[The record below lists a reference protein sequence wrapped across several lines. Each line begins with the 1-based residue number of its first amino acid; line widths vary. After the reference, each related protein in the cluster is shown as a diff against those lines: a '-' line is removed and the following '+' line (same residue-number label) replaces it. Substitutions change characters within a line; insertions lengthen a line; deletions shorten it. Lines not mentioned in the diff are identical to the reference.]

1 MKKDYSNIIIKFF
14 SRPETPVLVFLIFL
28 VFIIS
33 IFTSNFLTVGNLKG
47 ILEQVVVISIIALAV
62 NQVIYSAEIDISTGS
77 LLAVCAFVYGF
88 VAMET
93 GGSWLALLAS
103 LLCGFTI
110 GMFNGFLSTYGK
122 VPSII
127 VTLGMLFI
135 LRGVLLLSN
144 PGTVLNLIEPMRFF
158 GMGNIFGI
166 PVSVFCLIGVI
177 LFYHFLSS
185 STLWGRNI
193 IAIGGNPRAAINIG
207 LPINKVRM
215 LSFVGS
221 GTMCGFAAAVY
232 LGQAGQIQATAA
244 TGFELKVI
252 AAVVLGGTS
261 IAGGR
266 GSNFSPV
273 VGALLVG
280 IILNALTL
288 NRVPPYYELFVLGFL
303 ILVAVSFDGFRRKLL
318 EREV

>member
-1 MKKDYSNIIIKFF
+1 MADNESQSLNDLYLLIGRLEGKVD
-14 SRPETPVLVFLIFL
+14 RVLVEQQNIKAMA
-28 VFIIS
+28 
-33 IFTSNFLTVGNLKG
+33 TSNDAR
-47 ILEQVVVISIIALAV
+47 IQRLEKDRAM
-62 NQVIYSAEIDISTGS
+62 
-77 LLAVCAFVYGF
+77 VYGSAA
-88 VAMET
+88 V
-93 GGSWLALLAS
+93 LA
-103 LLCGFTI
+103 
-110 GMFNGFLSTYGK
+110 
-122 VPSII
+122 
-127 VTLGMLFI
+127 
-135 LRGVLLLSN
+135 
-144 PGTVLNLIEPMRFF
+144 
-158 GMGNIFGI
+158 
-166 PVSVFCLIGVI
+166 
-177 LFYHFLSS
+177 
-185 STLWGRNI
+185 
-193 IAIGGNPRAAINIG
+193 
-207 LPINKVRM
+207 
-215 LSFVGS
+215 FVGS

-318 EREV
+318 EKEV